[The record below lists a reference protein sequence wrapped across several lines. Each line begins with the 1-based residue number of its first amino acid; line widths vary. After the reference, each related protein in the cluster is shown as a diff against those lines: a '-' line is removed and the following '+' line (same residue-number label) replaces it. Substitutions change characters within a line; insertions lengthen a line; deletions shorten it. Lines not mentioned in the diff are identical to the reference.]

1 MQRDRIA
8 RVYFQDVRRVA
19 VKVSPYHVLG
29 SAGYLI
35 ATWHSWAP
43 ADYIEGNSKSSHPAY
58 PRAMAIYADR
68 CEGIAVDEVCLAC
81 DWSWRHQFREG
92 PFNIRRVPDGVL
104 CQIDPKTEHPMR

>member
-68 CEGIAVDEVCLAC
+68 CEGIAVAEVCLVCGLIVASSIPRRTVQHQIRARMAC
-81 DWSWRHQFREG
+81 CARQ
-92 PFNIRRVPDGVL
+92 IQRRSI
-104 CQIDPKTEHPMR
+104 Q